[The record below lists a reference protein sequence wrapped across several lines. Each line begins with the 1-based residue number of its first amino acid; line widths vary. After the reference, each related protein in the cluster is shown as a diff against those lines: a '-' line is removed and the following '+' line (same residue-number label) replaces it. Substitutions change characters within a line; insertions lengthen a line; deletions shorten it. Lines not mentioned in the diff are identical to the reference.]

1 MAEKKKSAM
10 NVPLRPLDNLFEPT
24 IKEEPK
30 ATGTNSLSIDNLHA
44 FKRHPFKMYTE
55 ERMAEMVESVK
66 EHGVIAPILVRPN
79 KYGDGYEIISG
90 HNRVEACRRAGIKEI
105 PATIRDLDDDT
116 AIILMVDSN
125 LRQRDKLL
133 PTDVEIKGIEEFIKT
148 VKPLDEEIETKICIV
163 PESET
168 TCKRGGQYCIL
179 FYSEA
184 KDEYLRNVGY
194 IGEQIDLYL
203 ASQNIGAL
211 WFGIGKPKNMQMNGF
226 DFVIMISIAKMPV
239 DKFRKDMF
247 KSKRKPP
254 SEMWNG
260 NTLGIAEIVRFTPSA
275 CNTQPWIVE
284 NTGCNLMVY
293 RFKKPGKRGIMPAD
307 KVRYYN
313 KIDMGIF
320 LFMLETC
327 LEHENYTYQRTLFA
341 DTTDD
346 SVEQTLIAK
355 YTYLSK

>member
-1 MAEKKKSAM
+1 MDYYKQIFKRKSFH
-10 NVPLRPLDNLFEPT
+10 LF
-24 IKEEPK
+24 KD
-30 ATGTNSLSIDNLHA
+30 TGTI
-44 FKRHPFKMYTE
+44 
-55 ERMAEMVESVK
+55 
-66 EHGVIAPILVRPN
+66 
-79 KYGDGYEIISG
+79 
-90 HNRVEACRRAGIKEI
+90 
-105 PATIRDLDDDT
+105 
-116 AIILMVDSN
+116 
-125 LRQRDKLL
+125 
-133 PTDVEIKGIEEFIKT
+133 TDAEIKGIEEFIKT

-179 FYSEA
+179 FYSEV

-211 WFGIGKPKNMQMNGF
+211 WFGIGKPKNMQMNGL
-226 DFVIMISIAKMPV
+226 DFVIMISIAKMAE

-247 KSKRKPP
+247 KSKRKPMA
-254 SEMWNG
+254 EIWNG
-260 NTLGIAEIVRFTPSA
+260 NTLGVAEIVRFAPSA

-284 NTGCNLMVY
+284 NTGNDLMVY
-293 RFKKPGKRGIMPAD
+293 RFKKPGKRGIMPSD

-327 LEHENYTYQRTLFA
+327 IEHENFTYDRTLFA

-346 SVEQTLIAK
+346 SIEQTLIAK
-355 YTYLSK
+355 YSYFNK

>member
-1 MAEKKKSAM
+1 MDYYKQ
-10 NVPLRPLDNLFEPT
+10 
-24 IKEEPK
+24 I
-30 ATGTNSLSIDNLHA
+30 
-44 FKRHPFKMYTE
+44 FKRKSFHIFKDTDT
-55 ERMAEMVESVK
+55 
-66 EHGVIAPILVRPN
+66 LT
-79 KYGDGYEIISG
+79 GDEIQELK
-90 HNRVEACRRAGIKEI
+90 N
-105 PATIRDLDDDT
+105 
-116 AIILMVDSN
+116 
-125 LRQRDKLL
+125 
-133 PTDVEIKGIEEFIKT
+133 FIKT
-148 VKPLDEEIETKICIV
+148 VKPLNAEIKTEIYIV

-179 FYSEA
+179 FYSET
-184 KDEYLRNVGY
+184 KDEYLRNIGY
-194 IGEQIDLYL
+194 MGEQIDLYL

-211 WFGIGKPKNMQMNGF
+211 WFGIGKPKDMQLNGL
-226 DFVIMISIAKMPV
+226 DYVIMISIAKMPV

-254 SEMWNG
+254 SEIWNG

-284 NTGCNLMVY
+284 NTGCELMVY

-320 LFMLETC
+320 LFVLETC
-327 LEHENYTYQRTLFA
+327 LEHENFTYERTLFA

-346 SVEQTLIAK
+346 GVERTLIAK
-355 YTYLSK
+355 YSYCK